1 MGECGTQ
8 VISSPRE
15 IDVELTANCNLRCQ
29 YCYFFDN
36 PDVEYTDLNT
46 GEWLQFF
53 DECGEANVMSI
64 QLAGGEPF
72 YRKDLK
78 ELIEGI
84 VKNRMRFS
92 MLSNG
97 GLITEETAE
106 FIASTGRCD
115 SIQISLDGGRAEIHD
130 KVRGKGSFDQA
141 IEGIKLLQKYNIPV
155 AMRCTIHHHNVDHLE
170 ETAKF
175 VLEDLNLP
183 DFSTNAAG
191 YLGSCQSN
199 AENLMLTVEDRM
211 KAMETLGRLEKLYPD
226 RLSASAGPL
235 ADLHFW
241 REMERSRAEGL
252 SGDPST
258 GALTG
263 CGCHATKLS
272 VRADGHYA
280 VCNMISGISLG
291 KINSDKLIDV
301 WRNNS
306 TLCGFRS
313 RHTIE
318 LASFDYCRD
327 CDYSSYCTGNCPAI
341 AYSMTGNA
349 HQPAPDACYKLF
361 LEQGGILPQEDGDQG
376 DFQ

>member
-1 MGECGTQ
+1 MTQ
-8 VISSPRE
+8 VKSRVISTPRE
-15 IDVELTANCNLRCQ
+15 IDVELTGNCNLRCH

-36 PDVEYTDLNT
+36 PDVEYADLST
-46 GEWLQFF
+46 EEWLQFF

-72 YRKDLK
+72 YRDDLK

-84 VKNRMRFS
+84 VKNRMRFT

-97 GLITEETAE
+97 GLITDDIAAY
-106 FIASTGRCD
+106 IASTGRCD

-141 IEGIKLLQKYNIPV
+141 VRGIRILQKHAIPV
-155 AMRCTIHHHNVDHLE
+155 TMRCTIHRHNVNYLK

-175 VLEDLNLP
+175 VLDELELP

-211 KAMETLGRLEKLYPD
+211 KAMETLDRLDKQYPGRLT
-226 RLSASAGPL
+226 ASAGPL
-235 ADLHFW
+235 ADLQFW
-241 REMERSRAEGL
+241 REMERSRTEQL
-252 SGDPST
+252 SGDVST
-258 GALTG
+258 GSLTG
-263 CGCHATKLS
+263 CGCHTTKLS
-272 VRADGHYA
+272 VRSDGHYA
-280 VCNMISGISLG
+280 VCSMISGISLG
-291 KINSDKLIDV
+291 SINSDKLVDV

-306 TLCGFRS
+306 TLCGFRE

-318 LASFDYCRD
+318 LTSFDYCHD
-327 CDYSSYCTGNCPAI
+327 CDYSSYCTGNCPAM

-361 LEQGGILPQEDGDQG
+361 LEQGGKLPPENEDQEGSR
-376 DFQ
+376 

>member
-1 MGECGTQ
+1 MTQ
-8 VISSPRE
+8 VKSRLISTPRE
-15 IDVELTANCNLRCQ
+15 IDVELTGNCNLRCH

-36 PDVEYTDLNT
+36 PDVEYKDLDT
-46 GEWLQFF
+46 AEWLRFF
-53 DECGEANVMSI
+53 DECGEANVMSLR
-64 QLAGGEPF
+64 LAGGEPF
-72 YRKDLK
+72 YRKDLR

-97 GLITEETAE
+97 GLVTEEIAH

-115 SIQISLDGGRAEIHD
+115 SIQISLDGGRAEVHD

-155 AMRCTIHHHNVDHLE
+155 TMRCTIHHYNVDDLE

-191 YLGSCQSN
+191 YLGTCQNN

-211 KAMETLGRLEKLYPD
+211 KAMMSLDKLDKQYPGS
-226 RLSASAGPL
+226 LTASAGPL
-235 ADLHFW
+235 ADLQFW
-241 REMERSRAEGL
+241 REMERSRSEQL

-263 CGCHATKLS
+263 CGCHTTKLS
-272 VRADGHYA
+272 VRSDGHYA
-280 VCNMISGISLG
+280 VCSMISGISLG
-291 KINSDKLIDV
+291 KINSDKLVDV
-301 WRNNS
+301 WINNS
-306 TLCGFRS
+306 TLCGFRE
-313 RHTIE
+313 RHNIKLT
-318 LASFDYCRD
+318 SFDYCRD
-327 CDYSSYCTGNCPAI
+327 CGYADHCTGNCPAI

-361 LEQGGILPQEDGDQG
+361 LEQGGILPPEYKEQENSQ
-376 DFQ
+376 